1 MAQNYRDLLVWKKSH
16 KAALRVL
23 SLFQKAKKTTATYE
37 IWKQC
42 LRAAFSVPANIV
54 EGFHSHTGKNFSSKL
69 EIARGEAA
77 EAGYW
82 IFVLFEI
89 KETDRNVFEELDGE
103 YWQVI
108 RMLTTMINKRS

>member
-1 MAQNYRDLLVWKKSH
+1 MVQNYRDLLVWQKAH
-16 KAALRVL
+16 KAALRMFA
-23 SLFQKAKKTTATYE
+23 LFQKAKKTAATYE

-54 EGFHSHTGKNFSSKL
+54 EGFHSHTGRNFSSKL

-77 EAGYW
+77 EIGYW
-82 IFVLFEI
+82 VLVLFEI
-89 KETDRNVFEELDGE
+89 GEIERGVFEEFDGE
-103 YWQVI
+103 YWEII